1 MDAMPDE
8 DERMALTQG
17 IVNLLDHWG
26 ANAESQVLILALPAG
41 NRPGAMRQFRKN
53 TPFPDDHRV
62 LERIEHLLG
71 IADALRTAHPRN
83 ANMDAIWMNRP
94 NRLFDQRTPL
104 DVMIEDGLDGVVAV
118 RAQLDCAYDWQTSTP
133 KGR

>member
-1 MDAMPDE
+1 METTPDD
-8 DERMALTQG
+8 DERMALTQA

-26 ANAESQVLILALPAG
+26 ANAEGQVSILALPAG
-41 NRPGAMRQFRKN
+41 TRAGAMRQFRKN
-53 TPFPDDHRV
+53 TPFPDDQKV

-104 DVMIEDGLDGVVAV
+104 VVTLLEAG
-118 RAQLDCAYDWQTSTP
+118 P
-133 KGR
+133 